1 MKETENVKTYTK
13 TANLMVRQIKQD
25 IKGSKILLETNS
37 PRKRKLLKLKTVK
50 KKLTVKV
57 WTKTTA

>member
-50 KKLTVKV
+50 KNLTVKV
-57 WTKTTA
+57 